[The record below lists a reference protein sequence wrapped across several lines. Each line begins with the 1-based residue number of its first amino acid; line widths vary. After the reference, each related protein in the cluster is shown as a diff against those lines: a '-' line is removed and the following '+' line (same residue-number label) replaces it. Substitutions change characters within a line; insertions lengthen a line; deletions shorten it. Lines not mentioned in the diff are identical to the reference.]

1 MINRLQAD
9 ASTNL
14 LCKKIVGEKIKLF
27 LVLLFCFGVFFFQKR
42 TLQKSRFQ
50 ISFLILGAKIELFRD
65 ISTRPWTF
73 SE

>member
-1 MINRLQAD
+1 MQENRGRKNKVIF
-9 ASTNL
+9 SF
-14 LCKKIVGEKIKLF
+14 IVLF
-27 LVLLFCFGVFFFQKR
+27 WGFFFQKR